1 MAKCLLEEGAD
12 KNPIK
17 IFPSN
22 RALKDGAIEPV
33 PMLRYFDKMMRP

>member
-17 IFPSN
+17 LYPFN
-22 RALKDGAIEPV
+22 RALKDGAIETV
-33 PMLRYFDKMMRP
+33 PMLRYLIKWY